1 MASTFEKLD
10 LARVPSPCFVLDEV
24 ALERNLSLLA
34 RVQAESGARILL
46 ALKAFSMFAVAPQV
60 MRHLH
65 GTAASGPWEARLG
78 REDYGGEV
86 HCFSP
91 AYTEQDLAEVLTVS
105 DHVVFNSVGQWDRF
119 RRQALGAQV
128 ERPGLRFGMR
138 VNPEHSEGATEI
150 YDPCAPC
157 SRLGATRASLEG
169 VDLDGLSGLHFHTLS
184 EQGLGPLERT
194 LAAVEQKF
202 GHLFERMDWINFGG
216 GHLIT
221 DGTYDVDGLIGLL
234 TGFAERTGLQ
244 VYLEPGEAVALG
256 AGVLVTEIAD
266 LTHNEMPIAIVD
278 VSATCHMPDVIE
290 APYRPEILGA
300 HVPGNGG
307 HTYRI
312 GGPTCLSGD
321 VLGDYAFEVPLE
333 VGQRLVIEDQA
344 YYTMVKTST
353 FNGMKLPAI
362 ALWNS
367 DTDAFRIVKSF
378 GYGDFRNR
386 LS

>member
-1 MASTFEKLD
+1 MASTFENLD
-10 LARVPSPCFVLDEV
+10 LARVPSPCFVIDEV
-24 ALERNLSLLA
+24 ALERNLMLLS
-34 RVQAESGARILL
+34 RVQAKCGARILL
-46 ALKAFSMFAVAPQV
+46 ALKAFSMFAAAPQV

-65 GTAASGPWEARLG
+65 GTAASGAWEARLG

-91 AYTEQDLAEVLTVS
+91 AYRHEDLAEVLTLS
-105 DHVVFNSVGQWDRF
+105 DHVVFNSAGQWDRF
-119 RRQALGAQV
+119 RDQALGAQAD
-128 ERPGLRFGMR
+128 RPGLRFGMR
-138 VNPEHSEGATEI
+138 LNPEHSEGATEI

-169 VDLDGLSGLHFHTLS
+169 ADLRGLSGLHFHTLS

-221 DGTYDVDGLIGLL
+221 DGSYDVDGLIRLL
-234 TGFAERTGLQ
+234 TGFAKRTALQ

-256 AGVLVTEIAD
+256 AGILVTEVAD
-266 LTHNEMPIAIVD
+266 LVHNEMPIAIVD

-300 HVPGNGG
+300 RAPGTGG

-321 VLGDYAFEVPLE
+321 VIGDYAFDAPLE
-333 VGQRLVIEDQA
+333 VGQRLAVKDQA

-367 DTDAFRIVKSF
+367 DSDDFRIVKSF
-378 GYGDFRNR
+378 GYGDFHDR